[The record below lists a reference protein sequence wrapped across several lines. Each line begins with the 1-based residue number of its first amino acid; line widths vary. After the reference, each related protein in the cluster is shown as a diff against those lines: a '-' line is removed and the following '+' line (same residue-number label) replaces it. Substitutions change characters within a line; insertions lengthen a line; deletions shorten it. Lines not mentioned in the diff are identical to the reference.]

1 MTITKNFNDMEIT
14 VKVNVML
21 DASPALL
28 GAIGG
33 ILNPIQGT
41 TLETKREPEPAKQSA
56 DTARETLSVRET
68 LTVPELKIIEEPE
81 PQPQPQPEPVKQP
94 QPEYREKPEDVLPL
108 LRERFGIPAGKEDRT
123 PDEQERA
130 RGLNKAVIAVIRDV
144 TKNSGARSI
153 ADLRT
158 EDDRQEFIRQALLIS
173 YDVNTQAFTV
183 NPF

>member
-14 VKVNVML
+14 VKVNVTL

-41 TLETKREPEPAKQSA
+41 TLETEREPEPTKQSA
-56 DTARETLSVRET
+56 ARETLTVREM
-68 LTVPELKIIEEPE
+68 LTVPELKITEVPE

-158 EDDRQEFIRQALLIS
+158 EDDRREFIRQALLIS

>member
-33 ILNPIQGT
+33 ILNPIQGN
-41 TLETKREPEPAKQSA
+41 TLETERDSETVKQSA
-56 DTARETLSVRET
+56 ARETLTVREM
-68 LTVPELKIIEEPE
+68 LTVPELKITEVPE

-123 PDEQERA
+123 PDEKERA

>member
-1 MTITKNFNDMEIT
+1 MTITKKFNDMEIT
-14 VKVNVML
+14 VKVNVTL

-33 ILNPIQGT
+33 ILNPT
-41 TLETKREPEPAKQSA
+41 PDPTRETEREPEPAEQSA
-56 DTARETLSVRET
+56 DTARETPDA
-68 LTVPELKIIEEPE
+68 PEVKMTAEPKPE
-81 PQPQPQPEPVKQP
+81 PQPEPQPEPVKQP

>member
-14 VKVNVML
+14 VKVNVTL

-28 GAIGG
+28 SAIGG

-41 TLETKREPEPAKQSA
+41 TLETERDSETVKQSA
-56 DTARETLSVRET
+56 ARKTLTVREI
-68 LTVPELKIIEEPE
+68 LTVPELKITEVPE

>member
-1 MTITKNFNDMEIT
+1 MTTTKILNDMEIT
-14 VKVNVML
+14 VKVNVTL

-33 ILNPIQGT
+33 ILNPTPET
-41 TLETKREPEPAKQSA
+41 TRETERESETVKQSA
-56 DTARETLSVRET
+56 DTALET
-68 LTVPELKIIEEPE
+68 LTVPEVKITEEPKPEPKPE
-81 PQPQPQPEPVKQP
+81 PQPEPKPVKQP

-123 PDEQERA
+123 ADEQERA

-173 YDVNTQAFTV
+173 YDVNTQSFTV